1 MRQCLVIG
9 QWSLGAA
16 QAALA
21 LVCVLIL
28 FIISC
33 AMAPSIRVDAKGVLG
48 LTLEWGLNFNE
59 TVAAINVYQLICSVL
74 LRSLFIRATRADS
87 CGLVTLVVLSTATST
102 SMAMPLL
109 QLVRAMQR

>member
-1 MRQCLVIG
+1 
-9 QWSLGAA
+9 
-16 QAALA
+16 
-21 LVCVLIL
+21 L